1 MCNKQL
7 SKINDS
13 CFFYF
18 IADLSATRGERKTI
32 MENLQVIKRENQR
45 VLTTAQI
52 AEQYETTADRIS
64 KNVSA
69 NKVRY
74 TEGKHYYCLTGD
86 DLREFK
92 DDFLNSELVKPNA
105 SSLYLWTE
113 KGALLHAK
121 SLNTDKAWQAYEF
134 LVDNYFEAKKEQ
146 PLPAMSQMEMIAAIA
161 SNAAELEK
169 KQRELERRMDLI
181 SETISL
187 DKGEWRRDTHSLVCR
202 IAKATDSTIGEVYSE
217 LYILLENRAGVNLE
231 ARKYH
236 MRKRMIQEGVPY
248 SIASKKNNIDVIAM
262 DKKLTEIY
270 LAIVKEMAIKAGA

>member
-1 MCNKQL
+1 
-7 SKINDS
+7 
-13 CFFYF
+13 
-18 IADLSATRGERKTI
+18 

-52 AEQYETTADRIS
+52 AEQYGTDAKAIS
-64 KNVSA
+64 KNFTRNES
-69 NKVRY
+69 RY
-74 TEGKHYYCLTGD
+74 VEGKHYYCLTGD
-86 DLREFK
+86 TLREFK
-92 DDFLNSELVKPNA
+92 ANHQIDDLRPNTNKY
-105 SSLYLWTE
+105 YLWTE

-134 LVDNYFEAKKEQ
+134 LVDNYFEAKNEQ

>member
-1 MCNKQL
+1 
-7 SKINDS
+7 
-13 CFFYF
+13 
-18 IADLSATRGERKTI
+18 

-52 AEQYETTADRIS
+52 AEQYETDVNAIQR
-64 KNVSA
+64 NFQR
-69 NKVRY
+69 NKERY
-74 TEGKHYYCLTGD
+74 TEGKHYYCLTGNV
-86 DLREFK
+86 LREFK
-92 DDFLNSELVKPNA
+92 ATGQIDVSPNLNKF
-105 SSLYLWTE
+105 YLWTE

-146 PLPAMSQMEMIAAIA
+146 TLPAMSQMEMIAAIA

-248 SIASKKNNIDVIAM
+248 SMASKKNNIDVIAM

>member
-1 MCNKQL
+1 
-7 SKINDS
+7 
-13 CFFYF
+13 
-18 IADLSATRGERKTI
+18 

-52 AEQYETTADRIS
+52 AEQYETSADGIKVNFNR
-64 KNVSA
+64 
-69 NKVRY
+69 NKERY

-86 DLREFK
+86 ELKEFK
-92 DDFLNSELVKPNA
+92 SEVSNCNLVKSNVNK
-105 SSLYLWTE
+105 LYLWTE
-113 KGALLHAK
+113 KGALMLAK

-248 SIASKKNNIDVIAM
+248 SMASKKNNIDVIAM

>member
-1 MCNKQL
+1 
-7 SKINDS
+7 
-13 CFFYF
+13 
-18 IADLSATRGERKTI
+18 

-52 AEQYETTADRIS
+52 AEQYGTDSKVIS
-64 KNVSA
+64 NNFNR
-69 NKVRY
+69 NKTRY
-74 TEGKHYYCLTGD
+74 IEGKHYYCLTGEVK
-86 DLREFK
+86 R
-92 DDFLNSELVKPNA
+92 DFLNRHQIEDGSRATNF
-105 SSLYLWTE
+105 YLWTE

-121 SLNTDKAWQAYEF
+121 SLNTDQAWQAYEF

-202 IAKATDSTIGEVYSE
+202 IAKATDSTI
-217 LYILLENRAGVNLE
+217 
-231 ARKYH
+231 
-236 MRKRMIQEGVPY
+236 
-248 SIASKKNNIDVIAM
+248 
-262 DKKLTEIY
+262 
-270 LAIVKEMAIKAGA
+270 

>member
-1 MCNKQL
+1 MCSKQL

-18 IADLSATRGERKTI
+18 IADLSAIRGERKTI

-52 AEQYETTADRIS
+52 AEQYGTDAKAIS
-64 KNVSA
+64 KNFTRNES
-69 NKVRY
+69 RY
-74 TEGKHYYCLTGD
+74 VEGKHYYCLTGD
-86 DLREFK
+86 TLREFK
-92 DDFLNSELVKPNA
+92 ANHQIDDLRPNTNKY
-105 SSLYLWTE
+105 YLWTE

>member
-1 MCNKQL
+1 
-7 SKINDS
+7 
-13 CFFYF
+13 
-18 IADLSATRGERKTI
+18 

-52 AEQYETTADRIS
+52 AEQYGTDAKAIS
-64 KNVSA
+64 KNFTRNES
-69 NKVRY
+69 RY
-74 TEGKHYYCLTGD
+74 VEGKHYYCLTGD
-86 DLREFK
+86 TLREFK
-92 DDFLNSELVKPNA
+92 ANHQIDDLRPNTNKY
-105 SSLYLWTE
+105 YLWTE

-236 MRKRMIQEGVPY
+236 MRNRMIQEGVPY

>member
-1 MCNKQL
+1 
-7 SKINDS
+7 
-13 CFFYF
+13 
-18 IADLSATRGERKTI
+18 
-32 MENLQVIKRENQR
+32 MENLQVIERENQR

-52 AEQYETTADRIS
+52 AEQYETSADGIKVNFNR
-64 KNVSA
+64 
-69 NKVRY
+69 NKERY

-86 DLREFK
+86 ELKKFK
-92 DDFLNSELVKPNA
+92 SEVSNCNLVKLNVNK
-105 SSLYLWTE
+105 LYLWTE

>member
-1 MCNKQL
+1 
-7 SKINDS
+7 
-13 CFFYF
+13 
-18 IADLSATRGERKTI
+18 
-32 MENLQVIKRENQR
+32 MENLQVIERENQR

-52 AEQYETTADRIS
+52 AEQYETSTDGIKVNFNR
-64 KNVSA
+64 
-69 NKVRY
+69 NKERY

-86 DLREFK
+86 ELKEFK
-92 DDFLNSELVKPNA
+92 SEVSNCNLVKSNVNK
-105 SSLYLWTE
+105 LYLWTE

-202 IAKATDSTIGEVYSE
+202 IARATNSTVGEVYSE

-236 MRKRMIQEGVPY
+236 MRKRMIQEGAPY
-248 SIASKKNNIDVIAM
+248 SMAIKKNNIDVIAM

>member
-1 MCNKQL
+1 
-7 SKINDS
+7 
-13 CFFYF
+13 
-18 IADLSATRGERKTI
+18 

-52 AEQYETTADRIS
+52 AEQYGTDAKAIS
-64 KNVSA
+64 KNFTRNES
-69 NKVRY
+69 RY
-74 TEGKHYYCLTGD
+74 VEGKHYYCLTGD
-86 DLREFK
+86 TLREFK
-92 DDFLNSELVKPNA
+92 ANHQIDDLRPNTNKY
-105 SSLYLWTE
+105 YLWTE

>member
-1 MCNKQL
+1 
-7 SKINDS
+7 
-13 CFFYF
+13 
-18 IADLSATRGERKTI
+18 

-52 AEQYETTADRIS
+52 AEQYGTDAKAIS
-64 KNVSA
+64 KNFTRNES
-69 NKVRY
+69 RY
-74 TEGKHYYCLTGD
+74 VEGKHYYCLTGD
-86 DLREFK
+86 TLRKFKANHQIDDLR
-92 DDFLNSELVKPNA
+92 PNTNKY
-105 SSLYLWTE
+105 YLWTE

>member
-1 MCNKQL
+1 MN
-7 SKINDS
+7 
-13 CFFYF
+13 
-18 IADLSATRGERKTI
+18 E
-32 MENLQVIKRENQR
+32 LQVIERENQR

-52 AEQYETTADRIS
+52 AEQYGTDAKAIS
-64 KNVSA
+64 KNFTRNES
-69 NKVRY
+69 RY
-74 TEGKHYYCLTGD
+74 VEGKHYYCLTGD
-86 DLREFK
+86 TLREFK
-92 DDFLNSELVKPNA
+92 ANHQIDDLRPNTNKY
-105 SSLYLWTE
+105 YLWTE

-187 DKGEWRRDTHSLVCR
+187 DKGEWSRDTHSLVCT

>member
-1 MCNKQL
+1 
-7 SKINDS
+7 
-13 CFFYF
+13 
-18 IADLSATRGERKTI
+18 
-32 MENLQVIKRENQR
+32 MENLQVIERENQR

-52 AEQYETTADRIS
+52 AEQYETSTQVITNNFNR
-64 KNVSA
+64 
-69 NKVRY
+69 NKRRY
-74 TEGKHYYCLTGD
+74 VENKHYYCLTGD
-86 DLREFK
+86 ELKEFK
-92 DDFLNSELVKPNA
+92 SEVSNCNLVKSNVNK
-105 SSLYLWTE
+105 LYLWTE

-146 PLPAMSQMEMIAAIA
+146 PLPVMSQMEMIAAIA

-248 SIASKKNNIDVIAM
+248 SMASKKNNIDVIAM

>member
-1 MCNKQL
+1 
-7 SKINDS
+7 
-13 CFFYF
+13 
-18 IADLSATRGERKTI
+18 
-32 MENLQVIKRENQR
+32 MENLQVMKRENQR

-52 AEQYETTADRIS
+52 AEQYGTDAKAIS
-64 KNVSA
+64 KNFTRNES
-69 NKVRY
+69 RY
-74 TEGKHYYCLTGD
+74 VEGKHYYCLTGD
-86 DLREFK
+86 TLREFK
-92 DDFLNSELVKPNA
+92 ANHQIDDLRPNTNKY
-105 SSLYLWTE
+105 YLWTE

-202 IAKATDSTIGEVYSE
+202 IARATNSTIGEVYSE

>member
-1 MCNKQL
+1 
-7 SKINDS
+7 
-13 CFFYF
+13 
-18 IADLSATRGERKTI
+18 

-52 AEQYETTADRIS
+52 AEQYETTADRIN
-64 KNVSA
+64 KNFSA

-248 SIASKKNNIDVIAM
+248 SMASKKNNIDVIAM

>member
-1 MCNKQL
+1 
-7 SKINDS
+7 
-13 CFFYF
+13 
-18 IADLSATRGERKTI
+18 
-32 MENLQVIKRENQR
+32 MENLQVIERENQR

-52 AEQYETTADRIS
+52 AEQYGTDAKAIS
-64 KNVSA
+64 KNFTRNES
-69 NKVRY
+69 RY
-74 TEGKHYYCLTGD
+74 VEGKHYYCLTGD
-86 DLREFK
+86 TLREFK
-92 DDFLNSELVKPNA
+92 ANHQIDDLRPNTNKY
-105 SSLYLWTE
+105 YLWTE

-202 IAKATDSTIGEVYSE
+202 IARATNSTIGEVYSE

>member
-1 MCNKQL
+1 
-7 SKINDS
+7 
-13 CFFYF
+13 
-18 IADLSATRGERKTI
+18 

-52 AEQYETTADRIS
+52 AEQYGTDAKAIS
-64 KNVSA
+64 KNFTRNES
-69 NKVRY
+69 RY
-74 TEGKHYYCLTGD
+74 VEGKHYYCLTGD
-86 DLREFK
+86 TLREFK
-92 DDFLNSELVKPNA
+92 ANHQIDDLRPNTNKY
-105 SSLYLWTE
+105 YLWTE

-202 IAKATDSTIGEVYSE
+202 IAKATDSTIREVYSE

>member
-1 MCNKQL
+1 M
-7 SKINDS
+7 
-13 CFFYF
+13 
-18 IADLSATRGERKTI
+18 G
-32 MENLQVIKRENQR
+32 NLQVIKRENQR

-52 AEQYETTADRIS
+52 AEQYGTDAKAIS
-64 KNVSA
+64 KNFTRNES
-69 NKVRY
+69 RY
-74 TEGKHYYCLTGD
+74 VEGKHYYCLTGD
-86 DLREFK
+86 TLREFK
-92 DDFLNSELVKPNA
+92 ANHQIDDLRPNTNKY
-105 SSLYLWTE
+105 YLWTE

>member
-1 MCNKQL
+1 
-7 SKINDS
+7 
-13 CFFYF
+13 
-18 IADLSATRGERKTI
+18 
-32 MENLQVIKRENQR
+32 MENLQVIERENQR

-52 AEQYETTADRIS
+52 AEQYETSTDGIKVNFNR
-64 KNVSA
+64 
-69 NKVRY
+69 NKERY

-86 DLREFK
+86 ELKELK
-92 DDFLNSELVKPNA
+92 SEVSNCNLVKSNVNK
-105 SSLYLWTE
+105 LYLWTE

-134 LVDNYFEAKKEQ
+134 LVDNYFETKKQQ

-202 IAKATDSTIGEVYSE
+202 IARATNSTVGEVYSE

>member
-1 MCNKQL
+1 
-7 SKINDS
+7 
-13 CFFYF
+13 
-18 IADLSATRGERKTI
+18 

-52 AEQYETTADRIS
+52 AEQYGTDA
-64 KNVSA
+64 NVIQRNFQR
-69 NKVRY
+69 NKERY

-86 DLREFK
+86 MLREFK
-92 DDFLNSELVKPNA
+92 ATGQIDVSPNLNKY
-105 SSLYLWTE
+105 YLWTE

-121 SLNTDKAWQAYEF
+121 SLNTDQAWQAYEF
-134 LVDNYFEAKKEQ
+134 LVDNYFEDKKEQ
-146 PLPAMSQMEMIAAIA
+146 TLPAMSQMEMIAAIA

>member
-1 MCNKQL
+1 
-7 SKINDS
+7 
-13 CFFYF
+13 
-18 IADLSATRGERKTI
+18 
-32 MENLQVIKRENQR
+32 MENLQVVERENQR

-52 AEQYETTADRIS
+52 AEQYETSVDTIQR
-64 KNVSA
+64 NFQR
-69 NKVRY
+69 NKERY
-74 TEGKHYYCLTGD
+74 TEGKHYYCLTD
-86 DLREFK
+86 DALKEFK
-92 DDFLNSELVKPNA
+92 DWVTSCRVVNSDGSELVDKRTPK
-105 SSLYLWTE
+105 LYLWTE

-134 LVDNYFEAKKEQ
+134 LVDNYFETKKQQ

>member
-1 MCNKQL
+1 
-7 SKINDS
+7 
-13 CFFYF
+13 
-18 IADLSATRGERKTI
+18 

-52 AEQYETTADRIS
+52 AEQYGTDAKAIS
-64 KNVSA
+64 KNFTRNES
-69 NKVRY
+69 RY
-74 TEGKHYYCLTGD
+74 VEGKHYYCLTGD
-86 DLREFK
+86 TLREFK
-92 DDFLNSELVKPNA
+92 ANHQIDDLRPNTNKY
-105 SSLYLWTE
+105 YLWTE

-134 LVDNYFEAKKEQ
+134 LVDNYFEANKEQ

>member
-1 MCNKQL
+1 
-7 SKINDS
+7 
-13 CFFYF
+13 
-18 IADLSATRGERKTI
+18 
-32 MENLQVIKRENQR
+32 MENLQVIERENQR

-52 AEQYETTADRIS
+52 AEQYETSVDRI
-64 KNVSA
+64 KVNFNR
-69 NKVRY
+69 NKERY

-86 DLREFK
+86 ALKEFK
-92 DDFLNSELVKPNA
+92 SEVSNCNLVKSNLNK
-105 SSLYLWTE
+105 LYLWTE

-134 LVDNYFEAKKEQ
+134 LVDNYFETKKEQ
-146 PLPAMSQMEMIAAIA
+146 TLPTMSQMEMIAAIA

-202 IAKATDSTIGEVYSE
+202 IARATNSTVGEVYSE

-248 SIASKKNNIDVIAM
+248 SMAIKKNNIDVIAM

>member
-1 MCNKQL
+1 M
-7 SKINDS
+7 
-13 CFFYF
+13 
-18 IADLSATRGERKTI
+18 I
-32 MENLQVIKRENQR
+32 MENLQVIERENQR

-52 AEQYETTADRIS
+52 AEQYETSTDGIKVNFNR
-64 KNVSA
+64 
-69 NKVRY
+69 NKERY

-86 DLREFK
+86 ELKELK
-92 DDFLNSELVKPNA
+92 SEVSNCNLVKSNVNK
-105 SSLYLWTE
+105 LYLWTE

-134 LVDNYFEAKKEQ
+134 LVDNYFETKKQQ

-202 IAKATDSTIGEVYSE
+202 IARATNSTVGEVYSE

>member
-1 MCNKQL
+1 MCSKQL

-18 IADLSATRGERKTI
+18 IADLSAIRGERKTI

-52 AEQYETTADRIS
+52 AEQYGTDAKAIS
-64 KNVSA
+64 KNFTRNES
-69 NKVRY
+69 RY
-74 TEGKHYYCLTGD
+74 VEGKHYYCLTGD
-86 DLREFK
+86 TLREFK
-92 DDFLNSELVKPNA
+92 ANHQIDDLRPNTNKY
-105 SSLYLWTE
+105 YLWTE

-134 LVDNYFEAKKEQ
+134 FVDNYFESKKEQ

-236 MRKRMIQEGVPY
+236 MRKRMI
-248 SIASKKNNIDVIAM
+248 
-262 DKKLTEIY
+262 
-270 LAIVKEMAIKAGA
+270 

>member
-1 MCNKQL
+1 
-7 SKINDS
+7 
-13 CFFYF
+13 
-18 IADLSATRGERKTI
+18 
-32 MENLQVIKRENQR
+32 MENLQVIERENQR

-52 AEQYETTADRIS
+52 AEQYETTTNRIKDNFNS
-64 KNVSA
+64 
-69 NKVRY
+69 NKARY

-86 DLREFK
+86 ALKEFK
-92 DDFLNSELVKPNA
+92 NLVGNSDQVDKRTPK
-105 SSLYLWTE
+105 LYLWTE

-134 LVDNYFEAKKEQ
+134 LVDNYFETKKQQ

-202 IAKATDSTIGEVYSE
+202 IARATNSTVGEVYSE

-236 MRKRMIQEGVPY
+236 MRKRMIQEGAPY
-248 SIASKKNNIDVIAM
+248 SMAIKKNNIDVIAM